1 MKINCEIVK
10 DLLPLYVDGVCTQ
23 ESRKAVE
30 EHLESCKT
38 CQEMHD
44 RMTKDLGMDPEHVSR
59 DLFDEETDGSKKK
72 NGAAWGIGSHK
83 NQDKNQAEIFRKGM
97 RKIRRRWFLSVIAA
111 FLVIP
116 LLLCTVNQ
124 VRGEGICFTNQDDI
138 LRGFR
143 FLYAIKNEQYDK
155 AFDMLDSEDVWKSL
169 TVLAEEEGESRLVNP
184 GYEQWREKSKEQFI
198 GQMEE
203 FREQYGSVEKISFHA
218 IYRSGTPSDED
229 YIPGRWQV
237 EYDLSFGQ
245 EKICGGVTLFIGSG
259 KVSNGGGYDYI
270 RYGETNPALEAQT
283 GSSRIIL
290 PAIYC

>member
-1 MKINCEIVK
+1 MAGFSGFYKEYIPRVYHF
-10 DLLPLYVDGVCTQ
+10 LLKLT
-23 ESRKAVE
+23 R
-30 EHLESCKT
+30 
-38 CQEMHD
+38 
-44 RMTKDLGMDPEHVSR
+44 DPV
-59 DLFDEETDGSKKK
+59 DEETGGSEQK
-72 NGAAWGIGSHK
+72 NGAAWGIGKHQ

-124 VRGEGICFTNQDDI
+124 VRGEGVCFTNQDDI

-143 FLYAIKNEQYDK
+143 FLHAIKNEQYDK

-169 TVLAEEEGESRLVNP
+169 TDLAKEEEETSWFLNP
-184 GYEQWREKSKEQFI
+184 GYEQWRVKSKEQFI
-198 GQMEE
+198 RQMEE
-203 FREQYGSVEKISFHA
+203 FREQYGAVEKIGFHA

-245 EKICGGVTLFIGSG
+245 EKICGGVTLFIRSG

-270 RYGETNPALEAQT
+270 LYGETNPALEAFIDSLSGFWYQEW
-283 GSSRIIL
+283 
-290 PAIYC
+290 